1 VNWTD
6 CLAEHSNRSI
16 AAQVRRLTLS
26 SLPAD
31 ADLTLVQ
38 SLVHGGAI
46 DDMVLMGASGVAYV
60 RFISGDA
67 CDKYCENYQNGLNFR
82 YKGRLHTAF
91 VDKCTEVEIISGML
105 QGYIDCGASR
115 CVCAIGADED
125 WSMGGLKILAEGKS
139 RKGKVENITDVYRNG
154 VSRATGHYLFEL
166 ADSLQIRTI
175 VFRFTSISEAVT
187 FKAMLTR
194 DEDWEAC
201 NVQFA
206 ADPCERANGVH
217 LE

>member
-1 VNWTD
+1 
-6 CLAEHSNRSI
+6 
-16 AAQVRRLTLS
+16 
-26 SLPAD
+26 
-31 ADLTLVQ
+31 
-38 SLVHGGAI
+38 
-46 DDMVLMGASGVAYV
+46 MVLMGASGVAYV
-60 RFISGDA
+60 RFTSGDA
-67 CDKYCENYQNGLNFR
+67 CDKYCEKYQNGLAFR
-82 YKGRLHTAF
+82 YRGRSYTVF
-91 VDKCTEVEIISGML
+91 VDKCTEVDIISGML
-105 QGYIDCGASR
+105 QGYLDCGASR
-115 CVCAIGADED
+115 CVRAIGADED
-125 WSMGGLKILAEGKS
+125 WGMGALKKLAEGKS

-154 VSRATGHYLFEL
+154 VSRATRALFIRL

-206 ADPCERANGVH
+206 ADPCEKAGGVH